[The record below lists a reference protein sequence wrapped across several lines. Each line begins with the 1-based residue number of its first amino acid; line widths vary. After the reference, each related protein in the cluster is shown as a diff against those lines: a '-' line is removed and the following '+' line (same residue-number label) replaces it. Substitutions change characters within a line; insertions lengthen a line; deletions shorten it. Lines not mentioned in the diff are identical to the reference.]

1 MLSVINNIFNSIND
15 FVWGPVMLVLLLGVG
30 LFLMMRLGFMPLR
43 KIGMAFV
50 LLWRGRVS
58 KHGDSGELSPFKA
71 LMTALAATIGT
82 GNIAGVATA
91 IYLGGPG
98 AVFWMWCTALVGMAT
113 KFTEVTLS
121 VTYREVTPDG
131 SYVGGPMYYIRNG
144 LGEKWKWMALAFAFF
159 GCIAGFGIGN
169 TVQVNSIAD
178 VMQSSFGVAHIWTA
192 IILFI
197 IVGLVL
203 VGGVKRIGTVAG
215 KVVPSMALFYIVAS
229 VFCMIIKIDQVPGA
243 FFSIFS
249 EAFNPTSVGGGLA
262 GGSILLA
269 MRFGIARGVFS
280 NEAGMGSSPI
290 AHATAITNNPVR
302 QGIIGMLGTFLDT
315 IVVCSMTA
323 IVILI
328 SGLWAPAPTVDA
340 ARLDAYVQSHKAEM
354 INSAGQ
360 FEVERAVQALMAG
373 QKEFLSAN
381 AELRRD
387 NLVKFINDNSAAFV
401 ENNALAAP
409 ALAGALNLGWFEHNK
424 NNTKAQSPL
433 VAKEGAA
440 LTSAAFALC
449 LPGNSG
455 HIVVAIALTLFAF
468 TTILGWCVYSERC
481 AVYLFGHKALKP
493 FRLIYTLVVPVGA
506 LIQLK
511 TVWNMADAFNALM
524 IIPNI
529 VALVLLSPIAIKKAR
544 DYFKIGEHAT
554 EIAEVVTIADSV
566 QDMEAVEFKEISDDE
581 EEPDPTI
588 KEDKQD

>member
-1 MLSVINNIFNSIND
+1 MLGVINDIFNSIND

-30 LFLMMRLGFMPLR
+30 LFLMMRLNFMPLR

-50 LLWRGRVS
+50 LLWKGRVS
-58 KHGDSGELSPFKA
+58 GHGHSGELSPFRA

-113 KFTEVTLS
+113 KFTEVTLA

-131 SYVGGPMYYIRNG
+131 SYVGGPMYYIRKG

-192 IILFI
+192 IILFV
-197 IVGLVL
+197 IVGMVL

-215 KVVPSMALFYIVAS
+215 KVVPGMALFYIIAS
-229 VFCMIIKIDQVPGA
+229 VICMIIKIDQVPLA
-243 FFSIFS
+243 FASIFT
-249 EAFNPTSVGGGLA
+249 EAFNPSSVGGGIA

-328 SGLWAPAPTVDA
+328 SGLWAPAPTVDVA
-340 ARLDAYVQSHKAEM
+340 KLDAYVQAHKSEVV
-354 INSAGQ
+354 NSAGQ
-360 FEVERAVQALMAG
+360 FDPERAVQMLVAG
-373 QKEFLSAN
+373 QRDFLSAN

-387 NLVKFINDNSAAFV
+387 NLLKFIQDNSATLAS
-401 ENNALAAP
+401 NGALASAP
-409 ALAGALNLGWFEHNK
+409 LAEGLNVGWFEHNK
-424 NNTKAQSPL
+424 NNTKSESPL

-440 LTSAAFALC
+440 LTSAAFAMC
-449 LPGNSG
+449 LPGESG
-455 HIVVAIALTLFAF
+455 HIVVAIALALFAF

-481 AVYLFGHKALKP
+481 AVYLFGHRALKP

-506 LIQLK
+506 LVQLK
-511 TVWNMADAFNALM
+511 TVWNMADAFTALM

-529 VALVLLSPIAIKKAR
+529 VALVLLSPIVIKKAR
-544 DYFKIGEHAT
+544 DYFKIGEHST
-554 EIAEVVTIADSV
+554 EIAEVLTIADSV
-566 QDMEAVEFKEISDDE
+566 QDMEPVEFEEAPDDPE
-581 EEPDPTI
+581 EEKKDS
-588 KEDKQD
+588 

>member
-1 MLSVINNIFNSIND
+1 MLTLINDLFNSINN
-15 FVWGPVMLVLLLGVG
+15 FVWGPVMLVLLLGIG

-50 LLWRGRVS
+50 LLWKGRVS
-58 KHGDSGELSPFKA
+58 QHGHPGEISPFRA

-113 KFTEVTLS
+113 TFTEITLS
-121 VTYREVTPDG
+121 VTFREVTPDG
-131 SYVGGPMYYIRNG
+131 SYVGGPMYYIRKG
-144 LGEKWKWMALAFAFF
+144 LGENWKWMAFAFAFF

-178 VMQSSFGVAHIWTA
+178 VFQSSFGIAHIWTA

-197 IVGLVL
+197 LVGLVL
-203 VGGVKRIGTVAG
+203 IGGLQRIGTVAG
-215 KVVPSMALFYIVAS
+215 KIVPSMAIFYIIAAVS
-229 VFCMIIKIDQVPGA
+229 CMIIKADHVIPA
-243 FFSIFS
+243 FLSIFT
-249 EAFNPTSVGGGLA
+249 EAFNPSSVGGGIA

-269 MRFGIARGVFS
+269 MRYGIARGVFS

-323 IVILI
+323 VVILV
-328 SGLWAPAPTVDA
+328 SGLWGQAPTVDRA
-340 ARLDAYVQSHKAEM
+340 KFETYVQSHRGEM
-354 INSAGQ
+354 VNATNQLEI
-360 FEVERAVQALMAG
+360 ERAVQVLMAG
-373 QKEFLSAN
+373 QKEFLSPN
-381 AELRRD
+381 AELRRN
-387 NLVKFINDNSAAFV
+387 NLVKFFKDNPAV
-401 ENNALAAP
+401 MENNTLDS
-409 ALAGALNLGWFEHNK
+409 GAMANGLNTAWFEHNK
-424 NNTKAQSPL
+424 NNTKSEAPL

-440 LTSAAFALC
+440 LTSASFALC
-449 LPGNSG
+449 LPGDSG
-455 HIVVAIALTLFAF
+455 DIVVAIALSLFAF

-493 FRLIYTLVVPVGA
+493 FRFIYTLVVPVGA

-511 TVWNMADAFNALM
+511 TVWNMADAFNAMM
-524 IIPNI
+524 IIPNVI
-529 VALVLLSPIAIKKAR
+529 ALALLSPIVVKKAR
-544 DYFKIGEHAT
+544 DYFKIGEHST
-554 EIAEVVTIADSV
+554 EIAEVRTIADSV
-566 QDMEAVEFKEISDDE
+566 EDLEKIEFEEIPDE
-581 EEPDPTI
+581 E
-588 KEDKQD
+588 KK

>member
-1 MLSVINNIFNSIND
+1 MLGIVNDIFNSIND

-50 LLWRGRVS
+50 LLWKGRVS
-58 KHGDSGELSPFKA
+58 GHGHSGELSPFRA

-113 KFTEVTLS
+113 KFTEVTLA

-131 SYVGGPMYYIRNG
+131 SYVGGPMYYIRKG

-197 IVGLVL
+197 IVGMVL

-215 KVVPSMALFYIVAS
+215 KVVPGMALFYIIAS
-229 VFCMIIKIDQVPGA
+229 VICMIIKIDQVPQA
-243 FFSIFS
+243 FASIFA
-249 EAFNPTSVGGGLA
+249 EAFNPSSVGGGIA

-340 ARLDAYVQSHKAEM
+340 AKLDVYVQAHKSEM
-354 INSAGQ
+354 VNSAGQ
-360 FEVERAVQALMAG
+360 FDPERAVQVLMAG
-373 QKEFLSAN
+373 QRDFLSAN

-387 NLVKFINDNSAAFV
+387 NLLKFIQDNSATLV
-401 ENNALAAP
+401 SNDALTAAP
-409 ALAGALNLGWFEHNK
+409 LAEGLNVGWFEHNK
-424 NNTKAQSPL
+424 NSTKTESPL

-440 LTSAAFALC
+440 LTSAAFAMC
-449 LPGNSG
+449 LPGESG
-455 HIVVAIALTLFAF
+455 HVVVAIALALFAF

-481 AVYLFGHKALKP
+481 AVYLFGHRALKP

-506 LIQLK
+506 LVQLK

-524 IIPNI
+524 ILPNI
-529 VALVLLSPIAIKKAR
+529 VALVLLSPIVVKKAR
-544 DYFKIGEHAT
+544 DYFKIGEHST
-554 EIAEVVTIADSV
+554 EIAEVMTIADSV
-566 QDMEAVEFKEISDDE
+566 QDMEAVEFEEAPDDPE
-581 EEPDPTI
+581 EGKAEET
-588 KEDKQD
+588 DKKS

>member
-1 MLSVINNIFNSIND
+1 MLGVINNIFNTIND

-43 KIGMAFV
+43 KIGTAFV
-50 LLWRGRVS
+50 LLWKGRIS
-58 KHGDSGELSPFKA
+58 RHDHSGELSPFRA

-113 KFTEVTLS
+113 KFTEVTLA

-131 SYVGGPMYYIRNG
+131 SYVGGPMYYIRKG

-215 KVVPSMALFYIVAS
+215 KVVPGMALFYIVAA
-229 VFCMIIKIDQVPGA
+229 VICMIIKIDQVPLA
-243 FFSIFS
+243 FISIFT

-340 ARLDAYVQSHKAEM
+340 TKLDVYVQAHKGDM
-354 INSAGQ
+354 VNSAGQ
-360 FEVERAVQALMAG
+360 FDANRAVQAFLAG
-373 QKEFLSAN
+373 QRDFLSGN

-387 NLVKFINDNSAAFV
+387 NLLKLIEANQAVLV
-401 ENNALAAP
+401 ENDVISAP
-409 ALAGALNLGWFEHNK
+409 ALADALNVAWFEHNK

-449 LPGNSG
+449 LPGDAG
-455 HIVVAIALTLFAF
+455 HIVVAIALALFAF

-529 VALVLLSPIAIKKAR
+529 VALVLLSPIVIKKAR
-544 DYFKIGEHAT
+544 DYFKIGEHST
-554 EIAEVVTIADSV
+554 EIAEVMTIADSV
-566 QDMEAVEFKEISDDE
+566 QDLEPVEFEKAP
-581 EEPDPTI
+581 EEPEEGEKKIDN
-588 KEDKQD
+588 

>member
-1 MLSVINNIFNSIND
+1 MLSAINSLFNSIND
-15 FVWGPVMLVLLLGVG
+15 FVWGPVMLVLLLGMG

-50 LLWRGRVS
+50 LLWKGRVS
-58 KHGDSGELSPFKA
+58 KHGESGELSPFRA

-113 KFTEVTLS
+113 KFTEVTLA

-131 SYVGGPMYYIRNG
+131 SYVGGPMYYIRKG

-192 IILFI
+192 IILFV

-203 VGGVKRIGTVAG
+203 IGGVKRIGTVAS
-215 KVVPSMALFYIVAS
+215 KVVPGMAFFYIIAS
-229 VFCMIIKIDQVPGA
+229 VACMIIKIDQVPHA

-249 EAFNPTSVGGGLA
+249 EAFNPSSVGGGLA
-262 GGSILLA
+262 GGTILLA

-328 SGLWAPAPTVDA
+328 SGLWAPAPTVDVA
-340 ARLDAYVQSHKAEM
+340 KLNAYVQVHQAELV
-354 INSAGQ
+354 NSAGQ
-360 FEVERAVQALMAG
+360 FDPNRAVQTLMSG
-373 QKEFLSAN
+373 ERQFLSAN

-387 NLVKFINDNSAAFV
+387 NLLKFITDNSATLIQDNTLATQ
-401 ENNALAAP
+401 ALAD
-409 ALAGALNLGWFEHNK
+409 GLNAGWFEHNK
-424 NNTKAQSPL
+424 NSTKAQSPL

-449 LPGNSG
+449 LPGDSG
-455 HIVVAIALTLFAF
+455 HIIVAIALALFAF

-524 IIPNI
+524 ILPNL
-529 VALVLLSPIAIKKAR
+529 VALLLLSPIVVKKAR
-544 DYFKIGEHAT
+544 DYFKIGEHST
-554 EIAEVVTIADSV
+554 EIAEVLTIADSV
-566 QDMEAVEFKEISDDE
+566 QDMEAVEFTEVQDEPE
-581 EEPDPTI
+581 EENSGEEKP
-588 KEDKQD
+588 KE

>member
-1 MLSVINNIFNSIND
+1 MLGVINDIFNTINN

-50 LLWRGRVS
+50 LLWKGRIS
-58 KHGDSGELSPFKA
+58 RHDHSGELSPFRA

-131 SYVGGPMYYIRNG
+131 SYVGGPMYYIRKG

-215 KVVPSMALFYIVAS
+215 KVVPGMALFYIIAS
-229 VFCMIIKIDQVPGA
+229 ITCMIIKIDQVPLA
-243 FFSIFS
+243 FASIFT

-340 ARLDAYVQSHKAEM
+340 AKLDAYVQAHKGDM
-354 INSAGQ
+354 VNSAGQ
-360 FEVERAVQALMAG
+360 FDAERAVQSFLAG
-373 QKEFLSAN
+373 QRDFLSAN

-387 NLVKFINDNSAAFV
+387 NLLKFIEANSATVV
-401 ENNALAAP
+401 ENSAISARALAE
-409 ALAGALNLGWFEHNK
+409 ALNVAWFEHNK
-424 NNTKAQSPL
+424 NDTKSQSPL

-449 LPGNSG
+449 LPGDSG
-455 HIVVAIALTLFAF
+455 HIIVAIALALFAF

-529 VALVLLSPIAIKKAR
+529 IALVLLSPIVVKKAR
-544 DYFKIGEHAT
+544 DYFKIGEHST
-554 EIAEVVTIADSV
+554 EIAEVMTIADSV
-566 QDMEAVEFKEISDDE
+566 QDLEAVEFEEAPDDSEDE
-581 EEPDPTI
+581 EKKIDR
-588 KEDKQD
+588 